1 MDTEFVSVRA
11 EYLLGVHYLYFFV
24 SIISFAFAFLS
35 FGMPVIAGFLF
46 LVTFLNLFMS
56 WVAFESVYRF
66 FKYED
71 DSDFVNYL
79 LLLFIALFLVFALLY
94 VGVVLFDTAQQW
106 VIVVSYFLFFWG
118 FGSYVLTRVE
128 VVGDIFRIVRLTKY
142 HFGISKIASIFTN
155 PAYESIVDVLN
166 LIESRLV
173 KFYEPGSDGEID
185 ELLLKVADESDVPK
199 LRKLIVDLGIAL
211 YGYEMSELVHEQ
223 DENDE
228 VDNSGIIRRFGY
240 KKKMLEIIRD

>member
-24 SIISFAFAFLS
+24 SIVSFTFAFLS
-35 FGMPVIAGFLF
+35 IKLLVIAGFLF
-46 LVTFLNLFMS
+46 FVGFLNIFMS
-56 WVAFESVYRF
+56 RIALESVNRF
-66 FKYED
+66 FRYED
-71 DSDFVNYL
+71 ESPVVNYVL
-79 LLLFIALFLVFALLY
+79 LFFIALLSVFAPLY
-94 VGVVLFDTAQQW
+94 VGVVPFDTAQQW
-106 VIVVSYFLFFWG
+106 VVVVSYFLFFWG

-142 HFGISKIASIFTN
+142 HFGISKIASIFMN

-166 LIESRLV
+166 LIEPRLV
-173 KFYEPGSDGEID
+173 KFYEPGADEEID
-185 ELLLKVADESDVPK
+185 ELLLRVADESDVPV

-211 YGYEMSELVHEQ
+211 YGYEMSVLVREQ
-223 DENDE
+223 DENE
-228 VDNSGIIRRFGY
+228 GIDNSGIIRRFGY

>member
-79 LLLFIALFLVFALLY
+79 LLLFIALFIVFAPLY
-94 VGVVLFDTAQQW
+94 VRVVLFDTAQQW

-155 PAYESIVDVLN
+155 PAYEGIVDVLN

-173 KFYEPGSDGEID
+173 KFYEPGADEEID

-211 YGYEMSELVHEQ
+211 YGYEMSVLVREQ

-240 KKKMLEIIRD
+240 KKKMLEIIRG